1 MWNTVVN
8 PLTDTITQVGASV
21 ALNRNPDC
29 LKRTLGVL
37 WWEIRSGNRK
47 AQTESKI
54 LMKIHLVTIT
64 VKWSQSRGCTGT
76 QLQCHSRSSNV
87 SCYLP
92 TRTRTSPGSAAS
104 TELNKR
110 YIQTHTHTHTLARF
124 SINRYFAFFNE
135 SKYRWPDSIFYYPV
149 CCSGNPEGYALL
161 VVQALQSFCLLF
173 RLGGHGRGEHL
184 LWGALY

>member
-1 MWNTVVN
+1 MSCGLSGPTSPLAFAEAVLGAIGQSAASSLNKEQLWRMWNTVVN

-21 ALNRNPDC
+21 TLNMNPDC

-110 YIQTHTHTHTLARF
+110 YIHTHTHTGPF
-124 SINRYFAFFNE
+124 QY
-135 SKYRWPDSIFYYPV
+135 
-149 CCSGNPEGYALL
+149 
-161 VVQALQSFCLLF
+161 
-173 RLGGHGRGEHL
+173 
-184 LWGALY
+184 